1 MAATV
6 RLPGIHCDP
15 RAVGSSHG
23 GREMMGLMVRLAIA
37 GLSAIPLATSPM
49 LAAASTAPPVLSFEF
64 LSGAPQITATC
75 NPGGTSTITYFVTG
89 VASGPYPG
97 TFAEVGRFTI
107 GPENAPR
114 FIIGFQSGPVT
125 SFDAAFAI
133 NSPVGKVTGVKTLVI
148 PSSVF
153 GTCYDFSAFVIP
165 GGPTISGTFREVCG
179 CPFGL
184 AYQARITTPDGSQF
198 VDSGQSGVLI
208 NQLNATVV
216 AGSGSITPSNAFNE
230 AFQSSGLTTIQV
242 CPAEGSPGDDDPPCM
257 DD

>member
-1 MAATV
+1 
-6 RLPGIHCDP
+6 
-15 RAVGSSHG
+15 
-23 GREMMGLMVRLAIA
+23 MMGLMVRLAIA

-49 LAAASTAPPVLSFEF
+49 VAAASTAPPVLSLEF
-64 LSGAPQITATC
+64 LSGAPQIAATC

-89 VASGPYPG
+89 VANGPYPG

-114 FIIGFQSGPVT
+114 FINGFQSGPVT
-125 SFDAAFAI
+125 SFDAVFAI

-148 PSSVF
+148 PSTVV
-153 GTCYDFSAFVIP
+153 GTCYDFSAFVLP
-165 GGPTISGTFREVCG
+165 GGFPTISGTFREMCA

-184 AYQARITTPDGSQF
+184 AYQARITAPDGSQF
-198 VDSGQSGVLI
+198 ADSGQSGVLI

-216 AGSGSITPSNAFNE
+216 AGPGSITPSNAFNE